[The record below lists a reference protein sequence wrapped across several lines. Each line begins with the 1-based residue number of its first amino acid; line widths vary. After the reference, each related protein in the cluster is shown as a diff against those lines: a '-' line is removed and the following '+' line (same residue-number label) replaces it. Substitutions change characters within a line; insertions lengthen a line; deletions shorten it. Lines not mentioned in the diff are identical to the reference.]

1 MNYGNKEMRQYRAVL
16 DEISEKFLKVYS
28 SEKYYELREILD
40 RQSLLYTEAYGGDQG
55 GNYKKNKLQELKEKM
70 GNAVLKQAKD
80 YIECMNNKVDVP
92 NFGMK
97 EKTNEEMPV
106 DLAQLEEIENV
117 FIINE
122 QEQLIEEIESVEQ
135 VDEAQEI
142 AEKEYDLKLSVK
154 PQINISET
162 LQKELD
168 AAKVYFG
175 EESSENIILKDNS
188 EEYSED
194 LMQYYVEQKK

>member
-1 MNYGNKEMRQYRAVL
+1 
-16 DEISEKFLKVYS
+16 
-28 SEKYYELREILD
+28 
-40 RQSLLYTEAYGGDQG
+40 
-55 GNYKKNKLQELKEKM
+55 M

-175 EESSENIILKDNS
+175 ENRGMQIGIIADSKYVLTGEYGEGSMNTCLYSGQKNFVELYKTALANEIKLLSIREENKD
-188 EEYSED
+188 
-194 LMQYYVEQKK
+194 